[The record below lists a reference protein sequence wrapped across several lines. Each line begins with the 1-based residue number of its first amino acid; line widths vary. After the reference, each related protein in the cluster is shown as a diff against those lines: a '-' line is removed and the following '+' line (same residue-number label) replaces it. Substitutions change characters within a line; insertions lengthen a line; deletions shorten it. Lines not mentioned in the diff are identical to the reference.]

1 LDKNENLLLDFI
13 DYETEIDLEKYLL
26 PNQVEYNLNEE
37 IILDIGIDIP
47 SQIIYQWQISTDD
60 GINFKNLPQNN
71 SKIFLNPELAD
82 DGFLFRVILNQ
93 KGYPCS
99 GDYVS
104 NSTRIVYSDL
114 FIPSGFSPNGDGIN
128 DFWQIVG
135 IDKYP
140 NISVYIYNRLGV
152 KVFSSNNYKND
163 WNGFFNGIKVP
174 DGTYF
179 YELILGPN
187 MIKKGYVYVKG
198 K

>member
-1 LDKNENLLLDFI
+1 MF
-13 DYETEIDLEKYLL
+13 
-26 PNQVEYNLNEE
+26 
-37 IILDIGIDIP
+37 
-47 SQIIYQWQISTDD
+47 
-60 GINFKNLPQNN
+60 F
-71 SKIFLNPELAD
+71 FLNPELPD

-93 KGYPCS
+93 KGFACS
-99 GDYVS
+99 EEYVS
-104 NSTRIVYSDL
+104 NSTKIIYSDL

-128 DFWQIVG
+128 EFWQIVG

-140 NISVYIYNRLGV
+140 NTNVYIYNRLGV

-163 WNGFFNGIKVP
+163 WNGFFNGVKVP

-198 K
+198 N